1 MLRLANATKYLIIL
15 SPLLLLPLFL
25 QLSTTAPR
33 NVIGGDF
40 ISLTKELSNDAVQKS
55 GVQNEFKKIKKE
67 KLDRTWACISELP
80 SGVRIWKN
88 YARFFI
94 LVDEDSTA
102 GIQVFKG
109 DVNLP
114 QRKLSFE
121 PDTPAGF
128 WDSYDNQVFLST
140 RKNENPNHDSYYVD
154 YSTFAGVETEIVKQ
168 EVLNRQLPYLK
179 GVAFPL
185 SYPLWIG
192 SGSDLSFFQN
202 GKEIPFNP
210 GLLTNDLSPKSK
222 EFGWNYLDDLQ
233 TTLHDSGV
241 LRITS
246 EQPEYSFK
254 KYVGSGIAAL
264 VIQAKAD
271 FKEHKMPALLMYQDN
286 HLVDRVEIVT
296 DGYAQYS
303 TKLFVVPSGERQ
315 IRLAL
320 EETVK
325 NRNVSILELSLHYS
339 SAIVVNG
346 AANSASFTVD
356 YPTKCSFLSRASF
369 YRKFSAI
376 AGDKLTWDV
385 HHGREVRK
393 ALVLTPNSKITYPL
407 KIPAKGSLRFGYGF
421 EVPAGCAGNRNGS
434 ANGRLAITIK
444 EPFQTSR
451 TIFSRNLEPSEESGF
466 EDWSDESISLEE
478 FGGKPV
484 ELTIETTPG
493 PKEKDS
499 QLLTFL
505 SEPVVASESPAASD
519 PPEQIIV
526 ISADALRA
534 DHLGSYGYERQTS
547 PNLDAFAKDGVL
559 FENAVSQ
566 SSWTLP
572 SFSSLFTSV
581 YPSFHRAYSFDV
593 RPLTSELSLI
603 PEIQDQG
610 YATAAFVN
618 NPCLYPLQGFSQGF
632 DRYDYG
638 VRSEQD
644 RIEHALEWIQRMKNR
659 RFFLMLHLMKP
670 HEPYAAPPPYSSA
683 YMPVSPRKLDTSTRS
698 LDEIDSSCKKLP
710 DEDLRYL
717 IAQYDGEVLYLDHL
731 LSRFFNRLK
740 QLDVYDNALIVFLS
754 DHGEEFREHQRLLH
768 GTSVYQEQI
777 HIPLIMKFPQNYSR
791 KNIRIPRYVETID
804 VLPTVLDVIRADA
817 PKYVQGKSLLP
828 LIGRG
833 TSSGKEDL
841 LLSETQIAGKAAMVQ
856 GHYKYVFT
864 TNAKDFE
871 ASAVPCSVRKKEEL
885 YDLQADPRERKD
897 ILAQHPEIA
906 DHFRKQRLEYE
917 NKVSEFLKKRGPAV
931 SSTPYILDET
941 VKEELRALGYIN

>member
-1 MLRLANATKYLIIL
+1 MLPLAKATKYLIIL
-15 SPLLLLPLFL
+15 SPLLLLPLLL

-40 ISLTKELSNDAVQKS
+40 ISLTKELSNDAVQKT

-67 KLDRTWACISELP
+67 KLDRTWTCISELP
-80 SGVRIWKN
+80 GGVRIWKN
-88 YARFFI
+88 YTRFFI
-94 LVDEDSTA
+94 LVDEDSAA

-109 DVNLP
+109 DMQLP
-114 QRKLSFE
+114 RRKLSFE

-128 WDSYDNQVFLST
+128 WDSYDNQIFLST
-140 RKNENPNHDSYYVD
+140 RQNENPNHDSYNAD
-154 YSTFAGVETEIVKQ
+154 YSTFAGVEAELIRQ
-168 EVLNRQLPYLK
+168 EVLKERLPYLK
-179 GVAFPL
+179 GIAFPL
-185 SYPLWIG
+185 NYPLWAG
-192 SGSDLSFFQN
+192 ENSDLHLYQN
-202 GKEIPFNP
+202 GKEIA
-210 GLLTNDLSPKSK
+210 KSNAST
-222 EFGWNYLDDLQ
+222 WNYLDDFQ

-254 KYVGSGIAAL
+254 KYAGSGIASL

-271 FKEHKMPALLMYQDN
+271 LKEHKMPVLLMYQDN

-320 EETVK
+320 EESVK

-339 SAIVVNG
+339 SAIAVNG
-346 AANSASFTVD
+346 AANSAASYTVD
-356 YPTKCSFLSRASF
+356 YPTKCSFLSRANF

-376 AGDKLTWDV
+376 AGDRLAWDV

-393 ALVLTPNSKITYPL
+393 ALVLAPNSKITYPL
-407 KIPAKGSLRFGYGF
+407 RIPAKGSLRFGYGF
-421 EVPAGCAGNRNGS
+421 EVPARCAGNRNGA
-434 ANGRLAITIK
+434 ANARLAITIK
-444 EPFQTSR
+444 EPFQNSR
-451 TIFSRNLEPSEESGF
+451 TIFSTNLKPSVESGF

-493 PKEKDS
+493 SKEKDS
-499 QLLTFL
+499 QLLTYI

-593 RPLTSELSLI
+593 MPLTSELSLI

-618 NPCLYPLQGFSQGF
+618 NPSLYPLQGFSQGF

-638 VRSEQD
+638 IRNEQD
-644 RIEHALEWIQRMKNR
+644 RIEHALQWIQRMKNQ
-659 RFFLMLHLMKP
+659 RFFLLLHMMKP

-683 YMPVSPRKLDTSTRS
+683 YIPVSPIKVDTSTRA

-717 IAQYDGEVLYLDHL
+717 IAQYDGEILYLDL
-731 LSRFFNRLK
+731 LLNRFFQRLK
-740 QLDVYDNALIVFLS
+740 QLNVYDNALIIFLS

-777 HIPLIMKFPQNYSR
+777 HVPLIMKFPQDYSR
-791 KNIRIPRYVETID
+791 KNIRIPRYVETIN

-817 PKYVQGKSLLP
+817 PKYVQGRSLLP

-841 LLSETQIAGKAAMVQ
+841 LLSETQIAGKSAMVQ

-864 TNAKDFE
+864 MNAKDFE
-871 ASAVPCSVRKKEEL
+871 ASAVPCSVRKQEEL
-885 YDLQADPRERKD
+885 YDLQADPRESKD

-906 DHFRKQRLEYE
+906 DRFRKQRLVYE
-917 NKVSEFLKKRGPAV
+917 NKVAEFLKKRSTTV
-931 SSTPYILDET
+931 SSTPYVLDEQ